1 MVMFLLLLS
10 TVTDV
15 SFSTGE
21 HKGSPNYGIYQLYYK
36 NDNIKQ
42 IDTLELPVLKIA
54 PYEYKSIYIR
64 GDSLKVYYKI
74 APTLAEID
82 SVDWIHLTTIEGA
95 TSQPAYYQG
104 FNIPVA
110 LYCKF
115 RIIGIADG
123 AYITFYVTLWKQ
135 PYR

>member
-21 HKGSPNYGIYQLYYK
+21 HKGVPNYGIYQAYYVG
-36 NDNIKQ
+36 DVSAG
-42 IDTLELPVLKIA
+42 DTLDFSTLKIA
-54 PYEYKSIYIR
+54 PFEYKSIYIR
-64 GDSLKVYYKI
+64 GDSIKVYYKI
-74 APTLAEID
+74 TPALTEID
-82 SVDWIHLTTIEGA
+82 SVGWIHLTTIEGA

-110 LYCKF
+110 IYCKF
-115 RIIGIADG
+115 RIVATGDERIVF
-123 AYITFYVTLWKQ
+123 YINLWKQ
-135 PYR
+135 PYK

>member
-21 HKGSPNYGIYQLYYK
+21 HKGSPNYGIYQVYYK

-115 RIIGIADG
+115 RIVATGSTKII
-123 AYITFYVTLWKQ
+123 FYVTLWKQ

>member
-1 MVMFLLLLS
+1 MAMFLLLLS

-21 HKGSPNYGIYQLYYK
+21 HKGSPNYGIYQVYFTSNSLGVK
-36 NDNIKQ
+36 
-42 IDTLELPVLKIA
+42 DTLDFPTLKIA

-82 SVDWIHLTTIEGA
+82 SVDWNSHPTYEELKL
-95 TSQPAYYQG
+95 S
-104 FNIPVA
+104 
-110 LYCKF
+110 
-115 RIIGIADG
+115 
-123 AYITFYVTLWKQ
+123 
-135 PYR
+135 